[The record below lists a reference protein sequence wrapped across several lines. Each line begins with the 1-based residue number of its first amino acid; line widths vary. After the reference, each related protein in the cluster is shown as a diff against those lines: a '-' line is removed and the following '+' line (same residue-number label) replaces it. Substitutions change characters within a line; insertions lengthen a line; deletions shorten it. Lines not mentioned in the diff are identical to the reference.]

1 MTREVFHVSPA
12 DHGRWRVEAEGGG
25 HTGPLFEN
33 KDDAV
38 RHAKEKAR
46 PAQLGQVIVHGR
58 DGQIQ
63 YENTYGQDPHQR
75 KG

>member
-12 DHGRWRVEAEGGG
+12 DHGRWRVETESGG

-38 RHAKEKAR
+38 RYAEEKAQA
-46 PAQLGQVIVHGR
+46 AQLGQVIVHGH
-58 DGQIQ
+58 DGRIQ
-63 YENTYGQDPHQR
+63 FENTYAQDPHQR